1 MWRGWKQ
8 GRPVRASVLLMCL
21 LPMTVHAMD
30 AEETPAEIPDG
41 FLEFLGMMVE
51 QDGELIDPLAL
62 GRLDDPIDVADGGR
76 QTVDTAADSDGNKQ
90 LEEDPDE

>member
-1 MWRGWKQ
+1 M
-8 GRPVRASVLLMCL
+8 RASVLLMCL

-51 QDGELIDPLAL
+51 QDGELIDPLTM
-62 GRLDDPIDVADGGR
+62 GRLDGAKDIADDA
-76 QTVDTAADSDGNKQ
+76 QTVDSDPTPDWDEDSEG
-90 LEEDPDE
+90 DPDE